1 MKIRLLRIP
10 RRGPFQRDRPPQ
22 RYEGERPRSARSA
35 RVTDFA
41 SAGGDL
47 EIVAIDSGDR
57 DHLFDELESAF
68 ETRPGRTLIKIEAK
82 LDGTGRYEV
91 LETIVTRIGEQLGG
105 EAKRM
110 IKEAF
115 LDRARRGRYPGR
127 PVTLQVLTGD
137 NSPVHLVNSMNVD
150 TGLEREEIE
159 ALAELAARAT
169 EQHGGQI
176 IALIDHAEWFS
187 EGQGGNDWLVHYKSL
202 AGPHTI
208 IRMLIQPPPARR
220 WPHRDVLPPFQDQDI
235 ADLLPPANSH
245 SGIVSVI
252 REVTHNEP
260 WLIHALVSQVV
271 ENEILSE
278 ADLRRALNS
287 GKSSRDIWDFLSR
300 LVFVGKFA
308 YLKDV
313 VLRLAM
319 LRTLRDGAVLA
330 VISEVVPAEMD
341 LSTVYDDLR
350 RIHLVDSDAVPLLDT
365 PGFQLLDRVV
375 AAATVEAEK
384 YPEVRN
390 HIHSL
395 AADYYWSLVN
405 PPEADDEDGEDEAD
419 DGDEGGE
426 GGEGGDGDGDGEF
439 GPGLELVDAGYQQ
452 YWTRFESNKWLA
464 DLRQWIHHSRH
475 TTAFWNDAV
484 YRRVVRLK
492 LTRWYLEGF
501 FWFEIMATHHFCG
514 DLISEWDDWAADVQV
529 ESDWLEHIKKFHTSF
544 GRGAF
549 PEKYQPAPNWTVARQ
564 AIAEIRKG
572 IPVTRSN
579 RPPQKPTDES
589 AGYALALHL
598 EAETIRVSKS
608 VDSYGR
614 AERLYRQAYEWH
626 LDDDWAKAWA
636 IHDRISL
643 GLVAGTLDDE
653 TALAEIGEVGQTAED
668 EGDKELHALSL
679 CRLAEIHSA
688 AGRHAEAA
696 QAIAAALAVMLHYN
710 TKQEPALTE
719 PNNFPNQYTR
729 ESYLEIQS
737 VADAILVGLR
747 RSAPDVEGRFSAV
760 CARLFSPFSG
770 VWDQLRG
777 WAPPPTPEDLDRT
790 DTTWLAMARDNALLI
805 EDLGVLEM
813 TVNTPMPWF
822 DAFVVDPV

>member
-1 MKIRLLRIP
+1 MRIRLLRIP
-10 RRGPFQRDRPPQ
+10 RRAAFERDRPPQ
-22 RYEGERPRSARSA
+22 RLDGERPRSARAA

-68 ETRPGRTLIKIEAK
+68 ETRPGSTLVKIEAK

-91 LETIVTRIGEQLGG
+91 LEAIVKDIGTQLGDDARRLI
-105 EAKRM
+105 E
-110 IKEAF
+110 EAF
-115 LDRARRGRYPGR
+115 LDRTRRGRYPGP
-127 PVTLQVLTGD
+127 PVTVQVNLGD
-137 NSPVHLVNSMNVD
+137 NAKVDLHNSMNIDV
-150 TGLEREEIE
+150 GAEREEVSERAQIK
-159 ALAELAARAT
+159 ALAEVAARAT
-169 EQHGGQI
+169 RQHGGQI
-176 IALIDHAEWFS
+176 VVLIDHAEWFS
-187 EGQGGNDWLVHYKSL
+187 EGRGGNDWLAHYKSL

-208 IRMLIQPPPARR
+208 IRMLVQPPPARR
-220 WPHRDVLPPFQDQDI
+220 WPHREVLPPFQDQDI

-245 SGIVSVI
+245 SGIVSII

-260 WLIHALVSQVV
+260 WLIHALVSQVI

-278 ADLRRALNS
+278 ADLRRVLNS
-287 GKSSRDIWDFLSR
+287 GKSSRDVWDFLGR
-300 LVFVGKFA
+300 LVFVGNFA

-330 VISEVVPAEMD
+330 VVSEVIPAGME

-350 RIHLVDSDAVPLLDT
+350 RIHLVDGDAVPLLDT

-375 AAATVEAEK
+375 TAATVEAEK
-384 YPEVRN
+384 YPEVRD
-390 HIHSL
+390 HVHTL
-395 AADYYWSLVN
+395 AADYYWALVN
-405 PPEADDEDGEDEAD
+405 PPSDAGGDDE
-419 DGDEGGE
+419 EGSE
-426 GGEGGDGDGDGEF
+426 HGEF
-439 GPGLELVDAGYQQ
+439 GDGLELVDAGYQQ
-452 YWTRFESNKWLA
+452 YWTRFESNQWLA

-475 TTAFWNDAV
+475 TTAFWNDAR

-501 FWFEIMATHHFCG
+501 FWFEIMATHHFCR
-514 DLISEWDDWAADVQV
+514 DLIAEWEDWAAGAPA
-529 ESDWLEHIKKFHTSF
+529 ESGWLEHIKAFHGSF

-549 PEKYQPAPNWTVARQ
+549 PEKHQPAPNWTVARH
-564 AIAEIRKG
+564 AIAEIREG

-579 RPPQKPTDES
+579 RPPQTSNDES
-589 AGYALALHL
+589 AAYALALHL

-614 AERLYRQAYEWH
+614 AEQLYRRAYEWH
-626 LDDDWAKAWA
+626 LDDDWARAWA
-636 IHDRISL
+636 IHDRITL
-643 GLVAGTLDDE
+643 GLAAGNLDDE
-653 TALAEIGEVGQTAED
+653 TAVAEICEVGGTAED

-679 CRLAEIHSA
+679 CRLAQIHFA
-688 AGRHAEAA
+688 ARRHAEAA

-719 PNNFPNQYTR
+719 PNDFPNQYTR
-729 ESYLEIQS
+729 QSYLEIQS

-747 RSAPDVEGRFSAV
+747 RSAPDVESRFSAV
-760 CARLFSPFSG
+760 CATLFRPFSDI
-770 VWDQLRG
+770 WDQLRG
-777 WAPPPTPEDLDRT
+777 WAPPPAPEDLDRT
-790 DTTWLAMARDNALLI
+790 DTDWLARARTNALLI
-805 EDLGVLEM
+805 EDLGVLDK